1 MISDEEALKKLTAD
15 CDKCPNCGSDD
26 LSVGDYEGDG
36 LNAASSCHC
45 NDCGMEWTEEY
56 KLYSVTIT
64 KGPDY
69 GEVDEPDEPQE
80 EDLVTEDH
88 QRFFRFGMNDRRPV
102 VQVPEDEDWRIHVK
116 AYVDRTMYWPN
127 VWFISDHGNAHLLSL
142 EDK

>member
-1 MISDEEALKKLTAD
+1 MISDEEALKKLTED

-80 EDLVTEDH
+80 EDLVTDDH
-88 QRFFRFGMNDRRPV
+88 QRFFRDSP
-102 VQVPEDEDWRIHVK
+102 RISTK
-116 AYVDRTMYWPN
+116 SSGSLPW
-127 VWFISDHGNAHLLSL
+127 LLSGL
-142 EDK
+142 RLRFAGFNRFRAAVVFCTWWFPVAPGIVEF

>member
-1 MISDEEALKKLTAD
+1 MTPSPASSPSPMTVPRRKLKSKWRRQMISDEEALKKLRED

-69 GEVDEPDEPQE
+69 GEVDEPQE
-80 EDLVTEDH
+80 EDLVT
-88 QRFFRFGMNDRRPV
+88 
-102 VQVPEDEDWRIHVK
+102 
-116 AYVDRTMYWPN
+116 
-127 VWFISDHGNAHLLSL
+127 
-142 EDK
+142 